1 MLLKS
6 GGTLTAKPG
15 AEKTPGKE
23 VEMDLQQLS
32 EKVQAML
39 DGEKKRREVALE
51 FVQRL
56 QDILEPVAK
65 DIWGDGC
72 ENADAIY
79 VWRTRQ
85 DNLKRENTDI
95 YFRYDTLCGSRSAE
109 YTGFYDGEM
118 SGGPYWGRA
127 IEDLRGREFWYAIQV
142 LIEWVPLVAGLI
154 DKKFASRQELLS
166 LLA

>member
-65 DIWGDGC
+65 DIWGDGVRKC
-72 ENADAIY
+72 
-79 VWRTRQ
+79 
-85 DNLKRENTDI
+85 
-95 YFRYDTLCGSRSAE
+95 
-109 YTGFYDGEM
+109 
-118 SGGPYWGRA
+118 
-127 IEDLRGREFWYAIQV
+127 
-142 LIEWVPLVAGLI
+142 
-154 DKKFASRQELLS
+154 
-166 LLA
+166 

>member
-51 FVQRL
+51 FAQKL

-65 DIWGDGC
+65 DIWGDGY
-72 ENADAIY
+72 EGFNAIY
-79 VWRTRQ
+79 VWRLRK

-95 YFRYDTLCGSRSAE
+95 YFRYSTHYGQSRDESP
-109 YTGFYDGEM
+109 GFYDGEM
-118 SGGPYWGRA
+118 SGGPYWGRP
-127 IEDLRGREFWYAIQV
+127 IENLRGREFWYAIQV
-142 LIEWVPLVAGLI
+142 LIEWVPLVAELI
-154 DKKFASRQELLS
+154 DKKSASRDELLA

>member
-1 MLLKS
+1 
-6 GGTLTAKPG
+6 
-15 AEKTPGKE
+15 
-23 VEMDLQQLS
+23 MDLQKLS
-32 EKVQAML
+32 EKVKEML

-65 DIWGDGC
+65 DIWGGGY
-72 ENADAIY
+72 EGFNTIY

-95 YFRYDTLCGSRSAE
+95 YFRYSTHYGQRNNE

-154 DKKFASRQELLS
+154 DKKSASRDELLS

>member
-1 MLLKS
+1 L
-6 GGTLTAKPG
+6 GGDLTAGTWGEANPG
-15 AEKTPGKE
+15 MEDK
-23 VEMDLQQLS
+23 MDLQKLS

-51 FVQRL
+51 FVEKFR
-56 QDILEPVAK
+56 DILVPVAP

-72 ENADAIY
+72 ENCDAIY
-79 VWRTRQ
+79 VWRVRT
-85 DNLKRENTDI
+85 DNLKKERTDI
-95 YFRYDTLCGSRSAE
+95 YFRYDTHYGQRNHE

-127 IEDLRGREFWYAIQV
+127 VEELHGREFWYAMQV
-142 LIEWVPLVAGLI
+142 LIEWVPLVAELI
-154 DKKFASRQELLS
+154 DKKSASRDELLS